1 MPLYL
6 HQRMFSIT
14 TGFNTTTEYRNNR
27 YDTQFYFIKLMLLGL
42 SIAVSAMM
50 IEIGKNRIR
59 WYKWR
64 SQGTEPIV
72 IVGEL
77 VKLVRLEDKK
87 AGRQILHISS
97 TEQDIALYSR
107 LSKTQ
112 QQTITRIN
120 HKMNILFVPS
130 PFWNPFVSKLK

>member
-1 MPLYL
+1 
-6 HQRMFSIT
+6 
-14 TGFNTTTEYRNNR
+14 
-27 YDTQFYFIKLMLLGL
+27 MLLGL

-77 VKLVRLEDKK
+77 VKLVRLEGKK
-87 AGRQILHISS
+87 RAAKYCIYHQQNRILSYIPLC
-97 TEQDIALYSR
+97 QKR
-107 LSKTQ
+107 
-112 QQTITRIN
+112 N
-120 HKMNILFVPS
+120 
-130 PFWNPFVSKLK
+130 SKLLHV